1 MRSLVIIVLGGLL
14 AWLILHLIET
24 VKQIMPGDQKTP
36 DKSFKPDAEIIDA
49 DFEEVEEKKK

>member
-36 DKSFKPDAEIIDA
+36 DKIYKPDSEIIDA
-49 DFEEVEEKKK
+49 DFEEVEDKKK

>member
-24 VKQIMPGDQKTP
+24 VKQIMPGDQNSV
-36 DKSFKPDAEIIDA
+36 DKSYKSDSEIIDA
-49 DFEEVEEKKK
+49 DFEEVEDKKK

>member
-24 VKQIMPGDQKTP
+24 VKQIMPGDQKAP
-36 DKSFKPDAEIIDA
+36 DKSYKPDTEIIDA
-49 DFEEVEEKKK
+49 DFEEVEDKKK